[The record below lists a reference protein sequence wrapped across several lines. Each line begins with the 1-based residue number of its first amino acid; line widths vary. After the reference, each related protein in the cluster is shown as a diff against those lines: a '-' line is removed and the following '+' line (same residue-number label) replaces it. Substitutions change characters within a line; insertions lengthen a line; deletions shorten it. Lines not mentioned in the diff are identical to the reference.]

1 MDIQL
6 RREVLR
12 EYIARR
18 NISQNSF
25 AIKANVS
32 SGYMAQLLIG
42 KRKPSGPVRAK
53 LLKASGMKFD
63 QLFLIVHREDN
74 HAEAA

>member
-53 LLKASGMKFD
+53 LMKASGMKFD